1 MNTDPIVT
9 ERLFD
14 APVTTVWKA
23 LTDKNEMK
31 KWYFDLPDFK
41 PEKGFQ
47 FEFMGGSPEGVQYRH
62 LCEITAVVPEKLLA
76 YSWRYDGFAGNSIV
90 TFELIEQGDKTLLKL
105 THTGLET
112 FPQDN
117 PDFDKKN
124 FIEGWNHIVNNSLKD
139 SLEGVRA

>member
-14 APVTTVWKA
+14 APVAAVWKA
-23 LTDKNEMK
+23 LIDKNEMK

-47 FEFMGGSPEGVQYRH
+47 FEFLGGPQDGIQYRH

-76 YSWRYDGFAGNSIV
+76 YSWRYDGYAGNSLV
-90 TFELIEQGDKTLLKL
+90 TFELTEQGSKTLLTL

-124 FIEGWNHIVNNSLKD
+124 FMEGWYQIVNISLKNY
-139 SLEGVRA
+139 LEGVIA

>member
-9 ERLFD
+9 ERWFD
-14 APVTTVWKA
+14 APVKTVWKA

-41 PEKGFQ
+41 LEKGFQ
-47 FEFMGGSPEGVQYRH
+47 FEFMGGPPEGVQYRH

-124 FIEGWNHIVNNSLKD
+124 FIEGWNHIVDISLKD
-139 SLEGVRA
+139 YLEGATT